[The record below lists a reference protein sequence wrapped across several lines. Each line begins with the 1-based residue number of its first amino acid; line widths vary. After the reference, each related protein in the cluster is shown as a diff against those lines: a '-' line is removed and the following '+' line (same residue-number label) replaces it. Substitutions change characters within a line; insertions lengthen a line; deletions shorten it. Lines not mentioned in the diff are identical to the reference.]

1 MSRATDSPDAAMLRQ
16 FLVYAEEPAHL
27 LLALAIG
34 GYAWRLHGLTGAI
47 LTICA
52 IIVIIGLS
60 NMAILRAGGGRRLT
74 RFSRWAWLAIILAAL
89 VLVGRPE
96 AEQECKYRRS
106 GFWGLP
112 QLAFCDP
119 PAEGAR
125 QKVRPPN
132 AANVPPPANSAQ
144 TRTPPRTGE

>member
-16 FLVYAEEPAHL
+16 FLIYAEEPAHL

-34 GYAWRLHGLTGAI
+34 GYAWHLHGLTGAI

-52 IIVIIGLS
+52 IIVVIGLS

-74 RFSRWAWLAIILAAL
+74 RFSRWAWLAVILAAL
-89 VLVGRPE
+89 VLIGRPE

-119 PAEGAR
+119 PAEGDR
-125 QKVRPPN
+125 QKSR
-132 AANVPPPANSAQ
+132 
-144 TRTPPRTGE
+144 

>member
-1 MSRATDSPDAAMLRQ
+1 MSRTTESADAAMLRQ
-16 FLVYAEEPAHL
+16 FLIYAEEPAHL

-34 GYAWRLHGLTGAI
+34 GYAWHLHGLTGAI

-52 IIVIIGLS
+52 IIVVIGLS

-119 PAEGAR
+119 PAEGGR
-125 QKVRPPN
+125 QKARLSS
-132 AANVPPPANSAQ
+132 AAEIPPPGNSAQ
-144 TRTPPRTGE
+144 TGTPPPTGE